1 MTNLKIELAD
11 LFLKICELQEQIKDL
26 TQQYNNKCEELYK
39 EYKNGKNEA

>member
-26 TQQYNNKCEELYK
+26 TQHQLTAK
-39 EYKNGKNEA
+39 